1 MCSMECCLDV
11 TWTVTWMLTWKQ
23 SSMFTWPHTTLF
35 LVVCTCDTFDDKY
48 VIFKLP
54 FETFTWNITS
64 LRIHCSQPCCQNV
77 FQVVFSIWTWNFTQ
91 NFIWSL
97 EFMNFFWFWLKPHL
111 KIHVSLTFRVVSLVR
126 LENVLDLYKSWFDVN
141 FHLEAYLKFNL
152 IPWETR
158 RLLNPFTWNI
168 VTWHI

>member
-1 MCSMECCLDV
+1 MLLGCHLNCHLNVDV
-11 TWTVTWMLTWKQ
+11 KAIFYVHLATHNFISCGLHLWYFWWQVCHFQITIWDIHLKHHLFENPLFTTMLPKCV
-23 SSMFTWPHTTLF
+23 SSC
-35 LVVCTCDTFDDKY
+35 V
-48 VIFKLP
+48 
-54 FETFTWNITS
+54 
-64 LRIHCSQPCCQNV
+64 
-77 FQVVFSIWTWNFTQ
+77 SIWTWNFTQ
-91 NFIWSL
+91 NIIFSL